1 MCNEIVELEKFD
13 FSYASK
19 EELLSVIDNNK
30 FVFQIRIYPNSNEA
44 ILCLWGYKIG
54 YFSYPL
60 HNREKEPWDLTFC
73 HFTLDK
79 VDDNSYDDLTYASEL
94 FGFDDNMSK
103 KDRIIKWRELYND
116 SLHWKLNCEYNDL
129 CEETFSEKVLCERIH
144 NEIEKD
150 NLQKIYIVP
159 KDWQYMHVYAKMIMT
174 LFLDEHKDF
183 ISESRVLD

>member
-30 FVFQIRIYPNSNEA
+30 FVFQIRIYPDSNEA

-60 HNREKEPWDLTFC
+60 HNREREPWDLTYC

-79 VDDNSYDDLTYASEL
+79 IDDNDYDDLTYASEV
-94 FGFDDNMSK
+94 FGFDENMSK
-103 KDRIIKWRELYND
+103 KERISKWRELFND
-116 SLHWKLNCEYNDL
+116 SLHWNLTCEYDDF
-129 CEETFSEKVLCERIH
+129 CEETFSKKDLCERIYR
-144 NEIEKD
+144 EIED
-150 NLQKIYIVP
+150 NELQKIYIMP
-159 KDWQYMHVYAKMIMT
+159 INWNHMHHYAKTIIT
-174 LFLDEHKDF
+174 SFLNEHKDF
-183 ISESRVLD
+183 ISENRGLD